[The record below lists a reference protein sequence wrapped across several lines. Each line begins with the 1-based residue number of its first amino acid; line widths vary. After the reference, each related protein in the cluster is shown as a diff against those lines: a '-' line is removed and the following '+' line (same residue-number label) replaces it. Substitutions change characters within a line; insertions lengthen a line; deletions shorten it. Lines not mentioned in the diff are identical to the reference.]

1 MLAMS
6 ERPAHLDHAADAAYF
21 PIEPR
26 LANGSAAEQVVID
39 RPHGTIVL
47 DFDDAGHLLGVEVL
61 GATELLTDAARA
73 RLTDIADIV

>member
-1 MLAMS
+1 MRRTSRSSRGSPTAR
-6 ERPAHLDHAADAAYF
+6 RP
-21 PIEPR
+21 
-26 LANGSAAEQVVID
+26 S
-39 RPHGTIVL
+39 GTIVL

>member
-1 MLAMS
+1 MS
-6 ERPAHLDHAADAAYF
+6 DRPVHLDRAADAAYF

-26 LANGSAAEQVVID
+26 LTDGSAAEQVVID
-39 RPHGTIVL
+39 RPRGTIVL

-61 GATELLTDAARA
+61 GVTELLTAAARA